1 MHEPVHRG
9 LSQGHVQKDYV
20 QRNDQRIGR
29 VGTALG
35 FLALGDQL
43 KQHRGLD
50 LGEQGLGTTDASHQ
64 MCPAKCESP
73 FIHIASSGA

>member
-9 LSQGHVQKDYV
+9 LRRGHVQEDYV
-20 QRNDQRIGR
+20 QPNDQRIGR

-43 KQHRGLD
+43 KQLGGPD
-50 LGEQGLGTTDASHQ
+50 LGAAGLGMTHASHQ
-64 MCPAKCESP
+64 VCPAK
-73 FIHIASSGA
+73 